1 MHVSVRVRATATPPG
16 RGTHGPP
23 ANYHTRDAPQQ
34 NQAHAASPPHRTS
47 TKNNLARQSGKIFLW
62 CNVL

>member
-1 MHVSVRVRATATPPG
+1 MNVSVRVRATATPPD

-34 NQAHAASPPHRTS
+34 NQAHAASTS
-47 TKNNLARQSGKIFLW
+47 TKSNLARQSGKRLLW

>member
-23 ANYHTRDAPQQ
+23 AKYHTRDAPQQ
-34 NQAHAASPPHRTS
+34 TQAHAASPPHRTS